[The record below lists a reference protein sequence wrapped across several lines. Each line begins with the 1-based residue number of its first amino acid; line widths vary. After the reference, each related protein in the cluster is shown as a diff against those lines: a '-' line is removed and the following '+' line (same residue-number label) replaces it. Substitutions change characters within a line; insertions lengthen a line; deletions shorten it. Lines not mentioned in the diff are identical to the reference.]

1 MLVPPPRLVTNEE
14 RQRQCRFTIFTAD
27 EHALAAWRENFP
39 QDIVDQNEFF
49 KQQWPE
55 RKAARQAKRAR
66 KAFILA
72 QMEGPTTIGDKDPLW
87 ADLFS
92 STASSSCDSDIES
105 STTKYFSVYRIFLF
119 SCLVCRMCILIYVSM
134 KFAPTSAARCIFSRM
149 VKRCYSRENI
159 VNQKI

>member
-39 QDIVDQNEFF
+39 QDIVDENEFF

-72 QMEGPTTIGDKDPLW
+72 QMEGPTTIDDNHPRW

-92 STASSSCDSDIES
+92 SATSSSSGSDIEP
-105 STTKYFSVYRIFLF
+105 LD
-119 SCLVCRMCILIYVSM
+119 
-134 KFAPTSAARCIFSRM
+134 
-149 VKRCYSRENI
+149 
-159 VNQKI
+159 